1 MAYKATLVGAGS
13 NAPTLS
19 KEQIQELVD
28 ARSEAKAARDFG
40 KADKLRLQLARSC
53 VQIDDAPSGVDA
65 YGGLVWH
72 GRPGASVPKAQ
83 GSLPRGVTH
92 CTYGVCVPA
101 SGVLCLPR
109 TVAPQAASAWTCQI
123 NGMSGRVQQAVVS
136 RQPRDEEAS
145 ATTEA
150 EKRRLKNKKKR
161 EGKEKKAAALASEGG
176 GGGGGSKS
184 GEGGGGGG
192 GSGEGG
198 GKSGEGTT
206 QAVGQAAGQAA
217 AGVEGEVVSDQG
229 AKRAKTE
236 Q

>member
-92 CTYGVCVPA
+92 CTYGVCIPA

-176 GGGGGSKS
+176 GGGGKG
-184 GEGGGGGG
+184 
-192 GSGEGG
+192 GEGG